1 MKSVRHK
8 GLALVAVSSSVLGV
22 GIGMA
27 GRASASAWAFGLH
40 GPTIDLKV
48 TARVGEESSAAK
60 VLIVTTDN
68 TGTTGQYT
76 TTDFGDGSLPATT
89 STVTHDYQVGALK
102 QKVTETSEDTGLSI
116 SSSIQVGIDATDPA
130 NIVLTRSTAIN
141 LAAPDAVGTTT
152 SGNGVLDLSR
162 ILPAGTDLSGLSG
175 TCDTGA
181 GAPALSIDLKSK
193 LASCDWPAVS
203 AAGHHTVTLTYTDKA
218 TGLTSTSQEAVGV
231 PVQPTPTF
239 TAVVLSK
246 GLVQLDLTGSTMDTS
261 HGPDIGV
268 LDWGDGTSTIVAFP
282 LHNDAIQNHVY
293 ATYSG
298 APRKITFSMTDGYSE
313 HASFSATV
321 DDWTPSEVNFGQ
333 LTRLAG
339 ATRYGTGVAASQAA
353 FPYANSAGAVVLARG
368 DVYADA
374 LSGIPLAKYKN
385 GPLLLTPG
393 GPKATTL
400 DPNVAAE
407 IRRVLPM
414 NRDRTVYI
422 LGGTD
427 AIPQAVQDYIKNT
440 LGYNVERFAGTDRY
454 KTALAVAQ
462 NPDAMNS
469 PGGVMVARG
478 DDFADALAAG
488 PLAAI
493 TATTPGGPPAAIVL
507 STGNGVTEPA
517 SLTPDTAKYIT
528 AKIAGEHTGR
538 YPGSVTAVGGGAVK
552 AVSAL
557 AHDPKAF
564 TAIAGTDRYDTAA
577 KVAAWWSK
585 PWGGGAVPAYVGVA
599 SGTNFPDSLTGGA
612 MMAQLGF
619 PLLLSDPH
627 SPALP
632 PEAAATITGTNSS
645 LMNTYLFGGTQVF
658 GDNVAQSIMK
668 LEGVTPAHY
677 RIVTEP
683 F

>member
-8 GLALVAVSSSVLGV
+8 GLALAAVSSSVLGV

-27 GRASASAWAFGLH
+27 DSASAVAWAFGLH
-40 GPTIDLKV
+40 GPTVALKA
-48 TARVGEESSAAK
+48 TATVRGSGSSA

-68 TGTTGQYT
+68 AGTTGQYN
-76 TTDFGDGSLPATT
+76 TTDFGDGSAPTTT
-89 STVTHDYQVGALK
+89 STATHDYEIGALK
-102 QKVTETSEDTGLSI
+102 QKLTETSEDTGLSI
-116 SSSIQVGIDATDPA
+116 SSSIQVEVDATDPA
-130 NIVLTRSTAIN
+130 NIVYTRSTAIN
-141 LAAPDAVGTTT
+141 LAAPGAVVTD
-152 SGNGVLDLSR
+152 SGASALDLGK

-181 GAPALSIDLKSK
+181 GAPALRIDLKSK
-193 LASCDWPAVS
+193 LASCDWTAAT

-218 TGLTSTSQEAVGV
+218 TGLTSTAQEAVGV
-231 PVQPTPTF
+231 PVQPTATF
-239 TAVVLSK
+239 TAVVLAK
-246 GLVQLDLTGSTMDTS
+246 GLVQLDLTGSTMDTG
-261 HGPDIGV
+261 HGADTGV
-268 LDWGDGTSTIVAFP
+268 VDWGDGTRTTVTFP
-282 LHNDAIQNHVY
+282 LHNDAIQNHAY
-293 ATYSG
+293 ATYND
-298 APRKITFSMTDGYSE
+298 APRKITFSITDGYGE
-313 HASFSATV
+313 HASFSVTIN
-321 DDWTPSEVNFGQ
+321 DWTPSEVNFGQ
-333 LTRLAG
+333 LTRLSG

-374 LSGIPLAKYKN
+374 LAGIPLAKFKN

-414 NRDRTVYI
+414 NRGRTVYI

-427 AIPQAVQDYIKNT
+427 AIPQSVQDYIKDT
-440 LGYNVERFAGTDRY
+440 LGYNVERFAGADRY

-462 NPDAMNS
+462 NPDAMNN

-488 PLAAI
+488 PLAAVTS
-493 TATTPGGPPAAIVL
+493 TAPGGPPAAIVL
-507 STGNGVTEPA
+507 STGNGVTEPV
-517 SLTPDTAKYIT
+517 SLTPDTAKYI
-528 AKIAGEHTGR
+528 ADKIAGEHTGR
-538 YPGSVTAVGGGAVK
+538 YPTSVTAVGGGAVK

-557 AHDPKAF
+557 ARDPKAF
-564 TAIAGTDRYDTAA
+564 TAIAGADRYDTAA
-577 KVAAWWSK
+577 KVAGRWSE

-627 SPALP
+627 SPTLP
-632 PEAAATITGTNSS
+632 PEAAATITATNSS

-658 GDNVAQSIMK
+658 GDTVAQSIMK
-668 LEGVTPAHY
+668 LEGVTSAHY

>member
-22 GIGMA
+22 GIGTA
-27 GRASASAWAFGLH
+27 GSASAVAWSSGLH

-48 TARVGEESSAAK
+48 TARVGEESGAAK
-60 VLIVTTDN
+60 VLTVTTDN
-68 TGTTGQYT
+68 TGTTGQYN
-76 TTDFGDGSLPATT
+76 TTDFGDGSLPTTT
-89 STVTHDYQVGALK
+89 SVASHDYELNALK

-116 SSSIQVGIDATDPA
+116 SSSTQVGIDATDPA
-130 NIVLTRSTAIN
+130 NIVYTRSTAIN
-141 LAAPDAVGTTT
+141 LAAPGAVVTNAGD
-152 SGNGVLDLSR
+152 SALDLSK

-181 GAPALSIDLKSK
+181 GAPALSIDLKGK
-193 LASCDWPAVS
+193 LASCDWTAAT

-218 TGLTSTSQEAVGV
+218 TGLTSTAQEAVGV

-239 TAVVLSK
+239 KAVVLAK
-246 GLVQLDLTGSTMDTS
+246 GLVQLDLTGSTMDT
-261 HGPDIGV
+261 GRGV
-268 LDWGDGTSTIVAFP
+268 DTGVVDWGDGTTTTVAFP
-282 LHNDAIQNHVY
+282 LHNDAIQNHAY
-293 ATYSG
+293 ATYND
-298 APRKITFSMTDGYSE
+298 APRKITFSITDGYSE
-313 HASFSATV
+313 HASFSVTIN
-321 DDWTPSEVNFGQ
+321 DWTPSEVDFSQ
-333 LTRLAG
+333 LTRLSG

-374 LSGIPLAKYKN
+374 LAGIPLAKFKN

-414 NRDRTVYI
+414 NRGRTVYI

-427 AIPQAVQDYIKNT
+427 AIPQTVQDYIKNT
-440 LGYNVERFAGTDRY
+440 LGYNVERFAGADRY

-462 NPDAMNS
+462 NPDAMNN

-488 PLAAI
+488 PLAAV
-493 TATTPGGPPAAIVL
+493 TSTVPGGPPAAIVL
-507 STGNGVTEPA
+507 STGNGVTEPV

-538 YPGSVTAVGGGAVK
+538 YPTSVTAVGGGAVK

-557 AHDPKAF
+557 ARDPKAF
-564 TAIAGTDRYDTAA
+564 TAIAGVDRYDTAA
-577 KVAAWWSK
+577 KVAGWWSK

-627 SPALP
+627 SPNLP
-632 PEAAATITGTNSS
+632 PEAAATITATNSS

-658 GDNVAQSIMK
+658 GDTVAQSIMK
-668 LEGVTPAHY
+668 LEGVTSAHY

>member
-1 MKSVRHK
+1 
-8 GLALVAVSSSVLGV
+8 VLTV
-22 GIGMA
+22 NTNNA
-27 GRASASAWAFGLH
+27 GSNGN
-40 GPTIDLKV
+40 TN
-48 TARVGEESSAAK
+48 
-60 VLIVTTDN
+60 TTV
-68 TGTTGQYT
+68 
-76 TTDFGDGSLPATT
+76 FGDGTTTTGATG
-89 STVTHDYQVGALK
+89 SHAYAAGKVK
-102 QKVTETSEDTGLSI
+102 QTLTETSVNTYWNIQSTT
-116 SSSIQVGIDATDPA
+116 QVGVDGTDPSH
-130 NIVLTRSTAIN
+130 VVVTHSTPVTIGAAGAVIN
-141 LAAPDAVGTTT
+141 SQGT
-152 SGNGVLDLSR
+152 SSFDLSK
-162 ILPAGTDLSGLSG
+162 ILPAAADLTRLSG
-175 TCDTGA
+175 TCDHGA
-181 GAPALSIDLKSK
+181 GALALTIDATAKT
-193 LASCDWPAVS
+193 AVCNWTGAN
-203 AAGHHTVTLTYTDKA
+203 AAGNHVVTLTYTDQA
-218 TGLTSTSQEAVGV
+218 TGLVSTAQDDIMV
-231 PVQPTPTF
+231 PVQPVAAF
-239 TAVVLSK
+239 KAAVLSP
-246 GLVQLDLTGSTMDTS
+246 GLVQVDVTGSVEDVGSST
-261 HGPDIGV
+261 GAGII
-268 LDWGDGTSTIVAFP
+268 DWGDGSKTSVPLPLRNDSP
-282 LHNDAIQNHVY
+282 LHNHQY
-293 ATYSG
+293 ATPGS
-298 APRKITFSMTDGYSE
+298 KTITFSITDRFSE
-313 HASFSATV
+313 HAASSATV
-321 DDWTPSEVNFGQ
+321 DVSKASVDYGQ
-333 LTRLAG
+333 LTRFSG
-339 ATRYGTGVAASQAA
+339 ATRYGTSVAVSQEA
-353 FPYANSAGAVVLARG
+353 FPFAHSAGAVVLARG

-440 LGYNVERFAGTDRY
+440 LGYNVERFAGADRY

-488 PLAAI
+488 PLAA
-493 TATTPGGPPAAIVL
+493 TTSTTPGGPPAAIVL
-507 STGNGVTEPA
+507 STGNGVTEPV
-517 SLTPDTAKYIT
+517 SLTPDTAKYIR

-538 YPGSVTAVGGGAVK
+538 YPTWVTAVGGGAVK

-557 AHDPKAF
+557 ARDPKAF
-564 TAIAGTDRYDTAA
+564 TAIAGADRYDTAA
-577 KVAAWWSK
+577 KVAAWWGK

-627 SPALP
+627 SPTLP
-632 PEAAATITGTNSS
+632 PEAAATITATNST

-658 GDNVAQSIMK
+658 GDNLAQNIMK
-668 LEGVTPAHY
+668 LEGVTAAHY
-677 RIVTEP
+677 RIVSEP

>member
-1 MKSVRHK
+1 MKSVRHR

-22 GIGMA
+22 GIGTA
-27 GRASASAWAFGLH
+27 GSASAVAWSSGLH

-48 TARVGEESSAAK
+48 TARVGEESGAAK
-60 VLIVTTDN
+60 VLTVTTDN
-68 TGTTGQYT
+68 TGTTGQYN
-76 TTDFGDGSLPATT
+76 TTDFGDGSLPTTT
-89 STVTHDYQVGALK
+89 SVASHDYELNALK

-116 SSSIQVGIDATDPA
+116 SSSTQVGIDATDPA
-130 NIVLTRSTAIN
+130 NIVYTRSTAIN
-141 LAAPDAVGTTT
+141 LAAPGAVVTNAGD
-152 SGNGVLDLSR
+152 SALDLSK

-181 GAPALSIDLKSK
+181 GAPALSIDLKGK
-193 LASCDWPAVS
+193 LASCDWTAAT

-218 TGLTSTSQEAVGV
+218 TGLTSTAQEAVGV

-239 TAVVLSK
+239 KAVVLAK
-246 GLVQLDLTGSTMDTS
+246 GLVQLDLTGSTMDT
-261 HGPDIGV
+261 GRGV
-268 LDWGDGTSTIVAFP
+268 DTGVVDWGDGTTTTVAFP
-282 LHNDAIQNHVY
+282 LHNDAIQNHAY
-293 ATYSG
+293 ATYND
-298 APRKITFSMTDGYSE
+298 APRKITFSITDGYGE
-313 HASFSATV
+313 HASFSVTIN
-321 DDWTPSEVNFGQ
+321 DWTPSEVDFSQ
-333 LTRLAG
+333 LTRLSG

-374 LSGIPLAKYKN
+374 LAGIPLAKFKN

-414 NRDRTVYI
+414 NRGRTVYI

-427 AIPQAVQDYIKNT
+427 AIPQTVQDYIKNT
-440 LGYNVERFAGTDRY
+440 LGYNVERFAGADRY

-462 NPDAMNS
+462 NPDAMNN

-488 PLAAI
+488 PLAAV
-493 TATTPGGPPAAIVL
+493 TSTVPGGPPAAIVL
-507 STGNGVTEPA
+507 STGNGVTEPV

-538 YPGSVTAVGGGAVK
+538 YPTSVTAVGGGAVK

-557 AHDPKAF
+557 ARDPKAF
-564 TAIAGTDRYDTAA
+564 TAIAGVDRYDTAA
-577 KVAAWWSK
+577 KVAGWWSK

-627 SPALP
+627 SPNLP
-632 PEAAATITGTNSS
+632 PEAAATITATNSS

-658 GDNVAQSIMK
+658 GDPVAQSIMK
-668 LEGVTPAHY
+668 LEGVTSAHY

>member
-22 GIGMA
+22 GIGTA
-27 GRASASAWAFGLH
+27 GNASAVAWSSGLH

-48 TARVGEESSAAK
+48 TARVGEESGAAK
-60 VLIVTTDN
+60 VLTVTTDN
-68 TGTTGQYT
+68 TGTTGQYN
-76 TTDFGDGSLPATT
+76 TTDFGDGSLPTTT
-89 STVTHDYQVGALK
+89 SAASHDYELNALK

-116 SSSIQVGIDATDPA
+116 SSSTQVGIDATDPA
-130 NIVLTRSTAIN
+130 NIVYTRSTAIN
-141 LAAPDAVGTTT
+141 LAAPGAVVTNAGD
-152 SGNGVLDLSR
+152 SALDLSK

-181 GAPALSIDLKSK
+181 GAPALSIDLKGK
-193 LASCDWPAVS
+193 LASCDWTAAT

-218 TGLTSTSQEAVGV
+218 TGLTSTAQEAVGV

-239 TAVVLSK
+239 KAVVLAK
-246 GLVQLDLTGSTMDTS
+246 GLVQLDLTGSTMDT
-261 HGPDIGV
+261 GRGV
-268 LDWGDGTSTIVAFP
+268 DTGVVDWGDGTTTTVAFP
-282 LHNDAIQNHVY
+282 LHNDAIQNHAY
-293 ATYSG
+293 ATYND
-298 APRKITFSMTDGYSE
+298 APRKITFSITDGYGE
-313 HASFSATV
+313 HESFSVTIN
-321 DDWTPSEVNFGQ
+321 DWTPSEVDFSQ
-333 LTRLAG
+333 LTRLSG

-374 LSGIPLAKYKN
+374 LAGIPLAKFKN

-414 NRDRTVYI
+414 NRGRTVYI

-427 AIPQAVQDYIKNT
+427 AIPQTVQDYIKNT
-440 LGYNVERFAGTDRY
+440 LGYNVERFAGADRY

-462 NPDAMNS
+462 NPDAMNN

-488 PLAAI
+488 PLAAV
-493 TATTPGGPPAAIVL
+493 TSTVPGGPPAAIVL
-507 STGNGVTEPA
+507 STGNGVTEPV

-538 YPGSVTAVGGGAVK
+538 YPTSVTAVGGGAVK

-557 AHDPKAF
+557 ARDPKAF
-564 TAIAGTDRYDTAA
+564 TAIAGVDRYDTAA
-577 KVAAWWSK
+577 KVAGWWSK

-619 PLLLSDPH
+619 PLLLSDLH
-627 SPALP
+627 SPNLP
-632 PEAAATITGTNSS
+632 PEAAATITATNSS

-658 GDNVAQSIMK
+658 GDTVAQSIMK
-668 LEGVTPAHY
+668 LEGVTSAHY

>member
-22 GIGMA
+22 GIGTA
-27 GRASASAWAFGLH
+27 GSASAVAWSSGLH

-48 TARVGEESSAAK
+48 TARVGEESGAAK
-60 VLIVTTDN
+60 VLTVTTDN
-68 TGTTGQYT
+68 TGTTGQYN
-76 TTDFGDGSLPATT
+76 TTDFGDGSLPTTT
-89 STVTHDYQVGALK
+89 SVASHDYELNALK

-116 SSSIQVGIDATDPA
+116 SSSTQVGIDATDPA
-130 NIVLTRSTAIN
+130 NIVYTRSTAIN
-141 LAAPDAVGTTT
+141 LAAPGAVVTNAGD
-152 SGNGVLDLSR
+152 SALDLSK

-181 GAPALSIDLKSK
+181 GAPALSIDLKGK
-193 LASCDWPAVS
+193 LASCDWTAAT

-218 TGLTSTSQEAVGV
+218 TGLTSTAQEAVGV

-239 TAVVLSK
+239 KAVVLAK
-246 GLVQLDLTGSTMDTS
+246 GLVQLDLTGSTMDT
-261 HGPDIGV
+261 GRGV
-268 LDWGDGTSTIVAFP
+268 DTGVVDWGDGTTTTVAFP
-282 LHNDAIQNHVY
+282 LHNDAIQNHAY
-293 ATYSG
+293 ATYND
-298 APRKITFSMTDGYSE
+298 APRKITFSITDGYGE
-313 HASFSATV
+313 HASFSVTIN
-321 DDWTPSEVNFGQ
+321 DWTPSEVDFSQ
-333 LTRLAG
+333 LTRLSG

-374 LSGIPLAKYKN
+374 LAGIPLAKFKN

-414 NRDRTVYI
+414 NRGRTVYI

-427 AIPQAVQDYIKNT
+427 AIPQTVQDYIKNT
-440 LGYNVERFAGTDRY
+440 LGYNVERFAGADRY

-462 NPDAMNS
+462 NPDAMNN

-488 PLAAI
+488 PLAAV
-493 TATTPGGPPAAIVL
+493 TSTVPGGPPAAIVL
-507 STGNGVTEPA
+507 STGNGVTEPV

-538 YPGSVTAVGGGAVK
+538 YPTSVTAVGGGAVK

-557 AHDPKAF
+557 ARDPKAF
-564 TAIAGTDRYDTAA
+564 TAIAGVDRYDTAA
-577 KVAAWWSK
+577 KVAGWWSK

-627 SPALP
+627 SPNLP
-632 PEAAATITGTNSS
+632 PEAAATITATNSS

-658 GDNVAQSIMK
+658 GDTVAQSIMK
-668 LEGVTPAHY
+668 LEGVTSAHY